1 MNRGRRAY
9 RDGVDDVLIRST
21 GALTGEQLVAIRRLL
36 DDAFDGDFSDDDW
49 RHSIGGTHAMIER
62 DGTAIAHASVV
73 ARTLT
78 VGDREVRAGYVEAVA
93 VAPALQGT
101 GLGTAVMSAIATVI
115 ASDFELGA
123 LSTGE
128 WRFYERLG
136 WVRWRGPT
144 WVRQAD
150 GTLQRTEDEDD
161 GIMVLAPTVDT
172 SLRIVCDERAGDD
185 W

>member
-1 MNRGRRAY
+1 M
-9 RDGVDDVLIRST
+9 DGVDEVLIRST

-49 RHSIGGTHAMIER
+49 RHSIGGVHALLARGDEVV
-62 DGTAIAHASVV
+62 AHASVV

-78 VGDREVRAGYVEAVA
+78 IGDRDVRAGYVEAVA
-93 VAPALQGT
+93 VAPPLQGT
-101 GLGTAVMSAIATVI
+101 GLGTAVMHAIATVI

-128 WRFYERLG
+128 RWFYERLG
-136 WVRWRGPT
+136 WVRWRGPS
-144 WVRQAD
+144 WVRLAD

-161 GIMVLAPTVDT
+161 GIMVLAPAVDT